1 MTPLKKILL
10 LLFIPLMAFTMHKYY
25 LSLTRV
31 VYNSK
36 EQSIHITMRLF
47 IDDLEKSLNNNF
59 KKEFKLD
66 TPKEL
71 VKTNDFIGFYLNNNF
86 SITINDT
93 LKNYT
98 FLGKEYEN
106 DIVYFYIEIDSV
118 SQINNISIQNTILM
132 KEFDTQQNII
142 KLEIND
148 QKKTMILNK
157 SNDKDLLKF

>member
-25 LSLTRV
+25 LSLTQV

-47 IDDLEKSLNNNF
+47 IDDLEKSLNSHFN
-59 KKEFKLD
+59 KEFKLD

-71 VKTNDFIGFYLNNNF
+71 PKTNNFIAFYLNNNF
-86 SITINDT
+86 SLKVNDT
-93 LKNYT
+93 IRNYS

-118 SQINNISIQNTILM
+118 SKINNISIQNTILM

-142 KLEIND
+142 KLEINN
-148 QKKTMILNK
+148 QKKTMILNN